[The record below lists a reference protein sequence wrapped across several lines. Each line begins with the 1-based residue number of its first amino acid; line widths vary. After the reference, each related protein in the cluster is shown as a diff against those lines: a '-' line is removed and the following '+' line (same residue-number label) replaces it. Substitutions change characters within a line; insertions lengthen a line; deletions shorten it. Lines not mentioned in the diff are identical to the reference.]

1 MRSLASICSSTGSA
15 ASKSLVCKPL
25 VNCTAY
31 PPGRCSGIWHEPAA
45 SRPRLGRIPDR
56 RASLLRFRA
65 GPNRWVAAGEVVVSR
80 MYNACM
86 VALQIRDVPVDVRD
100 RLAEFARA
108 RGQSLQA
115 YLLALVT
122 RDAERADN
130 LTLLN
135 RFAGRTDGT
144 GVSSPGSDDVI
155 AEIHRLRD
163 ERTNHLLQVVDGT
176 AQ

>member
-1 MRSLASICSSTGSA
+1 MA
-15 ASKSLVCKPL
+15 
-25 VNCTAY
+25 
-31 PPGRCSGIWHEPAA
+31 
-45 SRPRLGRIPDR
+45 
-56 RASLLRFRA
+56 
-65 GPNRWVAAGEVVVSR
+65 R

-100 RLAEFARA
+100 RLAEFASA

-155 AEIHRLRD
+155 AEIHRMRD
-163 ERTNHLLQVVDGT
+163 KRTNHLLQVVDGT